1 MKSLR
6 TELILIIGAI
16 VLAVCLLLGGAATI
30 VAGNAIRDTAI
41 QQLENKAGDAA
52 KIIGTI
58 VGYELEV
65 LQQVAQTARIS
76 DPASTMDKRIEAM
89 SQAQTRNGYVRV
101 FFIAPDGNATYNDG
115 SERDLGT
122 REYFQKALKGENNV
136 SDTITSTT
144 DGSTVVAYAV
154 PVMFDG
160 KVVAVLGATRD
171 AAYLSDAISD
181 VNIGGESYTFVS
193 SSLGVLQAHRNLD
206 LVKTQYNL
214 FEETKKD
221 PRLEDLKVLFE
232 SMIARENGYGEYW
245 FQEEEKVLGFHPI
258 DGTTW
263 AAAVTMPRSQMLEGR
278 NATMTAVAVA
288 ALLMMLIGVGL
299 SVYIGGRIAK
309 PIQEASRHALV
320 LAGGDLSQPVP
331 AGSLKKKNEIGQL
344 GRAMQTM
351 TENFRNLV
359 GAITSL
365 AEQVAASSEEL
376 TATADNV
383 QHTSSEIGRTIGDIA
398 AGATDQAQ
406 STEIG
411 VRSTNEMGDIID
423 QSVHLL
429 ADVGEASNLMG
440 KRVTAGLSVVE
451 NLRMTAESAAKGTTL
466 IREVTNKTNQSVSRI
481 GEASS
486 LITAIA
492 EQTNLLALNAAIEA
506 ARAGE
511 QGRGFAVV
519 AEEIRKLAEQ
529 SAGATRTIDEMVREL
544 TGHSDVSVKTSEQVG
559 QTVNAQMNSVRE
571 TDETYRSISEA
582 VQKSVGGI
590 AEVSEQT
597 SILNERKNRIMD
609 VMQSLLAVAQENAAS
624 TEEVSSSV
632 HMQNSAIMEMSEASR
647 QLAVMAQEL
656 TEQTGRFRL

>member
-6 TELILIIGAI
+6 TELILIIGAL
-16 VLAVCLLLGGAATI
+16 VLAVCVLLGGAATY
-30 VAGNAIRDTAI
+30 VAGEAIRQTAI
-41 QQLENKAGDAA
+41 QQLENKAGDAS

-58 VGYELEV
+58 VSYELEV
-65 LQQVAQTARIS
+65 LKQIAQTARIS
-76 DPASTMDKRIEAM
+76 DPASTMEKRVETMAEAH
-89 SQAQTRNGYVRV
+89 QRNGYVRV
-101 FFIAPDGNATYNDG
+101 FLIAPDGNAIYNDG

-122 REYFQKALKGENNV
+122 REYFQKALKGEANV
-136 SDTITSTT
+136 SDTITSST

-154 PVMFDG
+154 PVMYDG

-171 AAYLSDAISD
+171 AAYLSEAISE
-181 VNIGGESYTFVS
+181 VNIGGESYTFVT
-193 SSLGVLQAHRNLD
+193 SSLGILQAHRNLE
-206 LVKTQYNL
+206 LVKTQFNL

-221 PRLEDLKVLFE
+221 PRLERLKVLFE
-232 SMIARENGYGEYW
+232 RMIARENGYGEYW

-263 AAAVTMPRSQMLEGR
+263 AAAVTMPRAQMLEGR

-288 ALLMMLIGVGL
+288 ALLMMLIGIGL

-309 PIQEASRHALV
+309 PILEASRHALV

-440 KRVTAGLSVVE
+440 KRVSAGLTVVE
-451 NLRMTAESAAKGTTL
+451 NLRQTAESAAKGTTL

-597 SILNERKNRIMD
+597 RILNERKNRIMD

-656 TEQTGRFRL
+656 MEQTGRFRL